1 MLAILSSRVWQRTL
15 THTHTHTRL
24 RSQLAHRGNARQVW
38 KHGRQ
43 RFHLW
48 EMNSGATRSLF
59 SLRLGRLNR
68 LLYTPGKLFIRAEVK
83 DGGGG
88 GGAEVITAA
97 AAAEE

>member
-1 MLAILSSRVWQRTL
+1 MLAILSSRVWQRT
-15 THTHTHTRL
+15 HTHTRL
-24 RSQLAHRGNARQVW
+24 HSQLTHRGNARQVW

-43 RFHLW
+43 QFHLW
-48 EMNSGATRSLF
+48 EMNSGATHSLF

-88 GGAEVITAA
+88 RGCRL
-97 AAAEE
+97 